1 MRTFVAVVLAAAGLA
16 LAACG
21 TTDRGLDAKTQADQI
36 STQIN
41 EQVQKA
47 NTFGQDQEQDQP

>member
-1 MRTFVAVVLAAAGLA
+1 MRTFVTILLAAAGFA

-47 NTFGQDQEQDQP
+47 NTYGEDQQGQP

>member
-1 MRTFVAVVLAAAGLA
+1 MRTFVTILLAAAGLA

-47 NTFGQDQEQDQP
+47 NTYGEDQQDQP